1 MLLLPPNADAVIPDK
16 PVKIATKTLSTGGLL
31 LYAIFFGLMAQI
43 TLQYFPLNTDVA
55 FLRIKQQIIGLT
67 HYRFAFFVH
76 VYTSMLVLLAGFTQF
91 SPSLLRH
98 SPQWHRRL
106 GWLYVIV
113 VMGLAA
119 PSGLVMGWYAN
130 GGVSSRM
137 AFCLL
142 AVLWFWSTLK
152 AVLSAYRRDFTAHR
166 AWMIRSFALTL
177 SAITL
182 RAWKYVLVAL
192 LHPRPMDVYRTVAW
206 LSWIGNIVVAE
217 IIIHQIK
224 KK

>member
-1 MLLLPPNADAVIPDK
+1 MFDLLKLLDFAPRRITPIRLGT
-16 PVKIATKTLSTGGLL
+16 IFLYGG
-31 LYAIFFGLMAQI
+31 FCFLMAQI
-43 TLQYFPLNTDVA
+43 TLQYIPFSTDTA
-55 FLRIKQQIIGLT
+55 FLRIKQPVVGLP
-67 HYRFAFFVH
+67 HYQYAFFIH
-76 VYTSMLVLLAGFTQF
+76 VYTSMLVLVAGATQF
-91 SPSLLRH
+91 SSKLLQ
-98 SPQWHRRL
+98 SKPQWHRRF
-106 GWLYVIV
+106 GWIYVVTV
-113 VMGLAA
+113 VLFAA

-130 GGVSSRM
+130 GGLSSQL

-142 AVLWFWSTLK
+142 SLAWFYATIK
-152 AVLSAYRRDFTAHR
+152 AVTSARSQHWQAHR

-206 LSWIGNIVVAE
+206 LSWLGNLIIAE
-217 IIIHQIK
+217 IIIYQMK